1 MRFQQIYL
9 QRLQVAIVF
18 AGCCEEKYL
27 PVEVSGVTEIKN
39 QFRMNNMD
47 VN

>member
-18 AGCCEEKYL
+18 AGCCEEK
-27 PVEVSGVTEIKN
+27 
-39 QFRMNNMD
+39 
-47 VN
+47 